1 MHKIKIIG
9 HRGAVGYEPENTLR
23 SISKAMALGADMI
36 EVDILVLPSGQIILM
51 HDDRVDRTTNGQGLT
66 LDISFDELRKLDAGK
81 GERIPTLQEAIDLI
95 DSRVPLVVELKNPG
109 SAQPVA
115 QLLQQYLNQGWKADR
130 FIVSSFN
137 HPELRAFKTLL
148 PSVNTAALLYSIPLD
163 YAGCCIP
170 LGANIVAPATDIITP
185 EFVVD
190 AHQRGLL
197 LYAWVWQP
205 VYEEET
211 RRLYAMGV
219 DGIYTDFV
227 DKTRETIT
235 GRMRTMPNA
244 RDLIVQY

>member
-1 MHKIKIIG
+1 MHKMKIIG

-23 SISKAMALGADMI
+23 SISTAITLGADMI
-36 EVDILVLPSGQIILM
+36 EVDVLVLPSGQIILM

-66 LDISFDELRKLDAGK
+66 LDIDFNALRKLDAGK

-95 DSRVPLVVELKNPG
+95 DGRVPLVIELKNPG

-115 QLLQQYLNQGWKADR
+115 QLLEQYLDQGWQADR

-137 HPELRAFKTLL
+137 HPELRSFKILL
-148 PSVNTAALLYSIPLD
+148 PSIDTAALLYSIPLD
-163 YAGCCIP
+163 YAGCCMS
-170 LGANIVAPATDIITP
+170 LGANIIAPATDIVTS
-185 EFVVD
+185 EFVAD

-197 LYAWVWQP
+197 FYAWVWQS

-227 DKTRETIT
+227 DKTRETVT
-235 GRMRTMPNA
+235 ECMRS
-244 RDLIVQY
+244 I